1 MKPLL
6 NHIFLLT
13 ASVVT
18 SAGASQPRAMR
29 TIFNFNSED
38 QFSASDADSWW
49 ESSDTVREP
58 GKSKASFVLQQSRL
72 FQRAVFF
79 AMLNP
84 QPNGAGFAGVKSNIS
99 LSSED
104 LAGATEILLQARAK
118 GNLANWKVVLTN
130 SEFHGQQAT
139 YSYESKFP
147 VTLDSE
153 SFERIQLPL
162 SEFKAYYRGSV
173 VEDAPPL
180 DMAQIGIFGL
190 QTFGGVYDEFKQ
202 SGVGAL
208 EIDFIALQ

>member
-1 MKPLL
+1 MEL
-6 NHIFLLT
+6 LLT
-13 ASVVT
+13 FASVLSFIFSASVMT
-18 SAGASQPRAMR
+18 SNDLSASQPRTMR

-38 QFSASDADSWW
+38 TFSAADANSWW

-58 GKSKASFVLQQSRL
+58 GKSKASFVLQKSRL

-84 QPNGAGFAGVKSNIS
+84 QPNGAGFAGVKTNIS

-104 LAGATEILLQARAK
+104 LAGATEILLQARAQ
-118 GNLANWKVVLTN
+118 GSLANWKVVLTN
-130 SEFHGQQAT
+130 SEFHDQQAA
-139 YSYESKFP
+139 YSYEAKFP

-180 DMAQIGIFGL
+180 DMAKFPVTL
-190 QTFGGVYDEFKQ
+190 ESETFERIQ
-202 SGVGAL
+202 L
-208 EIDFIALQ
+208 PL